1 MKKKLVIILISF
13 SLLTLLSAQTN
24 YSLEFDGS
32 GDHVFTSI
40 FNDSLMVNNEI
51 TVTAWA
57 LIDDDNDTQVHRP
70 IIDINSDFY
79 FGIGYSQTLEAYFP
93 EIGIVLPDG
102 GFNYH
107 ILNSEEPLEFGQ
119 WVHLSMTL
127 TGTELKFYVN
137 AELRQIQAIDLG
149 EFVSTDSLTIGG

>member
-24 YSLEFDGS
+24 YSLEFAGDGE
-32 GDHVFTSI
+32 HVFPSI
-40 FNDSLMVNNEI
+40 FNDSLMVNNDI

-79 FGIGYSQTLEAYFP
+79 FGIGYSQTLEAYLP
-93 EIGIVLPDG
+93 EIGIVLADSE
-102 GFNYH
+102 FDYF
-107 ILNSEEPLEFGQ
+107 ILDSQEPLEFGQ
-119 WVHLSMTL
+119 WVHLSMT
-127 TGTELKFYVN
+127 
-137 AELRQIQAIDLG
+137 
-149 EFVSTDSLTIGG
+149 